1 MLGVLGLETPAGS
14 KESTEG
20 FFETEGG
27 ISRFLRSF
35 PASFPTVEATSDAL
49 MPLSFDCIG
58 CCRACSKAK
67 DRADQV
73 KRGKL

>member
-1 MLGVLGLETPAGS
+1 MGWGLGLETPAGS

-35 PASFPTVEATSDAL
+35 PASFPTVEATS
-49 MPLSFDCIG
+49 
-58 CCRACSKAK
+58 
-67 DRADQV
+67 V
-73 KRGKL
+73 RGKNEKKKSWKVCKSDSDI